1 MAVSTRALSRSTLS
15 PLALLIFG
23 VALLFISPPASADP
37 TPGAVYTETNQVNNE
52 VVVYARG
59 AIGSLSE
66 VQRIGTEG
74 AGSPVNNPP
83 FPQNHLDAVNEVELA
98 ENGRLLFVVN
108 AGSDQVSSFRVGPK
122 GRLTFADIESSGGNH
137 PVSVDSHKGLLYGLN
152 ELDQSG
158 NDLSGLR
165 YTPSGKMTPI
175 PDSTQQLD
183 TPFSANNGA
192 GFPEPLSDQVLFSP
206 DGGTLI
212 VPERTSNFFQ
222 GQIDTFAVGSDGT
235 LGEAQANASNDFIP
249 FGMAFDNKGHLIV
262 ANGGSPLVV
271 PPFQGS
277 GSSYNLSGTTLTAI
291 GPAVSSQA
299 QGTCWVSITD
309 NGKYAFMS
317 DQNTAEITRF
327 AIGQGG
333 DLTWLGNTDNTGPG
347 SDTAL
352 SENSRYLYV
361 LNVLNADGAG
371 HATID
376 RFRVKPD
383 GSLVLLG
390 TTDSDVPDSASGLA
404 AQ

>member
-1 MAVSTRALSRSTLS
+1 MAVSTCALRRPTLS
-15 PLALLIFG
+15 AVALLLLG
-23 VALLFISPPASADP
+23 VALLLVPSAASADP
-37 TPGAVYTETNQVNNE
+37 TPGAVYTETNQLDNK
-52 VVVYARG
+52 VVVYTRG
-59 AIGSLSE
+59 ANGSLTE
-66 VQRIGTEG
+66 VQRVDTGG
-74 AGSPVNNPP
+74 VGSPVNNPP
-83 FPQNHLDAVNEVELA
+83 FPQNHLDAVNEVELTD
-98 ENGRLLFVVN
+98 NGRLLFVVN
-108 AGSDQVSSFRVGPK
+108 AGSNEVSSFRVGPNGK
-122 GRLTFADIESSGGNH
+122 LTFADIESSGGTH
-137 PVSVDSHKGLLYGLN
+137 PVSVDSHRGLLYVLN

-175 PDSTQQLD
+175 PGSTEALAS
-183 TPFSANNGA
+183 PFSANNGF
-192 GFPEPLSDQVLFSP
+192 GFPSPLSDQVLFSP
-206 DGGTLI
+206 DGDTLV
-212 VPERTSNFFQ
+212 VPERTSFGFQ
-222 GQIDTFAVGSDGT
+222 GQIDTFALGADGT
-235 LGEAQANASNDFIP
+235 PGPAQANASNDFIP

-262 ANGGSPLVV
+262 ANGGSPLVA

-277 GSSYNLSGTTLTAI
+277 GSSYSLSGTTLTAI
-291 GPAVSSQA
+291 DNVSSQA

-309 NGKYAFMS
+309 SGKYAFMS

-327 AIGQGG
+327 AIDPGG

-361 LNVLNADGAG
+361 LNVLNANGSG
-371 HATID
+371 GATID
-376 RFRVKPD
+376 RFRVKSD